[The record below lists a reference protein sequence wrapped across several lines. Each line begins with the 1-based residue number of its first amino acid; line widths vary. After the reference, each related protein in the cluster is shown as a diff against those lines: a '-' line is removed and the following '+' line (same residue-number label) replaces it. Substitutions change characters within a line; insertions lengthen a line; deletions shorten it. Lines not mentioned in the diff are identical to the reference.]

1 MVNTY
6 RKENV
11 EPAHAPAAQPARPDL
26 RLFRYALAI
35 ADEGGFGRAA
45 ARLGISQPPLSQRIA
60 ELEAA
65 LGLKLF
71 ERRADG
77 ARPTAAGIVFLDE
90 ARLAL
95 HAAHRAMALGQA
107 AGRGEAGA
115 LSLALSGGSMFG
127 FLPRQLQLFRE
138 EHPDIRL
145 TIRNLAPDD
154 QITQIADGRVDAGI
168 TRLAPAGRGV
178 SLAQV
183 HEEGFVVAMHATE
196 AAGKVSPM
204 RLSDLARRPFVMFQR
219 EGSGFHSEVTAL
231 CLQAGFV
238 PDVVQE
244 ISPIHAVL
252 GLVEAG
258 FGVAVVPESAR
269 ILAFPHVVYRRLVG
283 LEKASRLYLATHESE
298 RSPQCERLIAHLR
311 GAAAATPAS
320 TAGRRPRAG
329 HDRRI
334 HQPAVSRLPGAD
346 DQDRGPQ
353 EEK

>member
-1 MVNTY
+1 MAKSYQEDDFGSLSTAV
-6 RKENV
+6 
-11 EPAHAPAAQPARPDL
+11 AQQPRPDL

-95 HAAHRAMALGQA
+95 HAAHRAMARGQA

-115 LSLALSGGSMFG
+115 LALALSGGSMFG

-138 EHPDIRL
+138 QHPDIGL

-154 QITQIADGRVDAGI
+154 QIKQIVDGRIDAGI
-168 TRLAPAGRGV
+168 TRLAPAARGV
-178 SLAQV
+178 SLVQV

-196 AAGKVSPM
+196 AAGDDSPM
-204 RLSDLARRPFVMFQR
+204 RLPDLARRPFVMFQR
-219 EGSGFHSEVTAL
+219 EGSGFHTEVTAL

-238 PDVVQE
+238 PQVVQE
-244 ISPIHAVL
+244 IAPIHAVL

-269 ILAFPHVVYRRLVG
+269 ILAFPHVVYRRLIG
-283 LEKASRLYLATHESE
+283 LEAASRLYLATHETE
-298 RSPQCERLIAHLR
+298 QSPQCRRLVAHLL
-311 GAAAATPAS
+311 GAKASKPAS
-320 TAGRRPRAG
+320 RPGRCARDEQDADRDEGGGFRPSVGSRRP
-329 HDRRI
+329 
-334 HQPAVSRLPGAD
+334 
-346 DQDRGPQ
+346 
-353 EEK
+353 